1 MNPAAASAPNWFEKI
16 ATRPQRAIVLF
27 SLALLLA
34 GNWILPLTDRDEA
47 RFGEAS
53 REMLQRGDY
62 VVPWFNGAWRL
73 DKPAL
78 IYWCQ
83 IASYNVFGDNPF
95 GARLPSVLFTTG
107 TALLLVRWG
116 KKITGDNKTAL
127 IAGAMFVA
135 GLHVAIIGR
144 VATADMA
151 LVFFCALAAWSGWEL
166 TRPDASLTPSPRPSG
181 ERAGVRGF
189 ELEHKSSS
197 SPLPSSPSDGGE
209 GEIQSCDKTRRC
221 WWWVF
226 YVALGL
232 GFLAKGPI
240 AWLPLGGIL
249 LGRALRKDSF
259 RLPLIETLI
268 GLGLTLAIVAA
279 WGLPAMGQTNNA
291 FLKIGLGEHV
301 LNRSVGV
308 IDSHGMKGTLGFLA
322 LVPLYFVTFFVSFF
336 PWSTRVPS
344 ALRRWWPERKRD
356 DLGWY
361 LLVQAALVFAVF
373 SLVRTKLPHYTMPAF
388 PCLALWFARQISKEA
403 DAFVWFSKR
412 ILAMTIFIFALT
424 FVGFSVARN
433 NFLTTKLWNATQSY
447 VQPQTKI
454 GCFGYTESSLVWEFR
469 KVATNRIVLGDLK
482 VAKNFLT
489 NTPPFILV
497 LPTKNLADLPDT
509 NGFLISVR
517 GLDMVKLKHWD
528 LTAIV
533 RP

>member
-1 MNPAAASAPNWFEKI
+1 MSPAASPAPAWLDKL
-16 ATRPQRAIVLF
+16 AMRPQRAILLF
-27 SLALLLA
+27 SLVLLLA

-53 REMLQRGDY
+53 REMRQRGDY

-83 IASYNVFGDNPF
+83 IASYDVCGDNAF
-95 GARLPSVLFTTG
+95 GARLPSVLFTTA

-151 LVFFCALAAWSGWEL
+151 LVFFFTLAVWSGWEL
-166 TRPDASLTPSPRPSG
+166 TRPEQPR
-181 ERAGVRGF
+181 
-189 ELEHKSSS
+189 
-197 SPLPSSPSDGGE
+197 
-209 GEIQSCDKTRRC
+209 RRF

-259 RLPLIETLI
+259 HLPLVETV
-268 GLGLTLAIVAA
+268 LGLAVTVALVAA
-279 WGLPAMGQTNNA
+279 WGLPALAQTNDA
-291 FLKIGLGEHV
+291 FLKIGIGEHV
-301 LNRSVGV
+301 LNRSFGV
-308 IDSHGMKGTLGFLA
+308 IDSHGLKGVLGFLA

-336 PWSTRVPS
+336 PWFTRVPS
-344 ALRRWWPERKRD
+344 ALRRWWPERRRD

-388 PCLALWFARQISKEA
+388 PCLALWLARQIGTEA
-403 DAFVWFSKR
+403 NACAWFSKR
-412 ILAMTIFIFALT
+412 IVAMTVFVLALT
-424 FVGFSVARN
+424 LIGFSIARN
-433 NFLTTKLWNATQSY
+433 HFLTTKLWQATQAQ
-447 VQPQTKI
+447 VRPETKI

-469 KVATNRIVLGDLK
+469 KVATNNLVLGDVK
-482 VAKNFLT
+482 AAKNFLT
-489 NTPPFILV
+489 NAPPFILV
-497 LPTKNLADLPDT
+497 LPTKDLALLPDT
-509 NGFLISVR
+509 NGLLIPVH
-517 GLDMVKLKHWD
+517 GLDMVKLKNWD

>member
-1 MNPAAASAPNWFEKI
+1 MNPAAVSAPNWFEKI
-16 ATRPQRAIVLF
+16 AARPQRAIVLF

-83 IASYNVFGDNPF
+83 IASYQVFGDNPF

-116 KKITGDNKTAL
+116 KKITGDNKAAL

-151 LVFFCALAAWSGWEL
+151 MVFFCALAAWSGWEL
-166 TRPDASLTPSPRPSG
+166 TRPGQPR
-181 ERAGVRGF
+181 
-189 ELEHKSSS
+189 
-197 SPLPSSPSDGGE
+197 
-209 GEIQSCDKTRRC
+209 RRF
-221 WWWVF
+221 WWWIF

-249 LGRALRKDSF
+249 LGRALRKNSF
-259 RLPLIETLI
+259 HLPMLQTV
-268 GLGLTLAIVAA
+268 LGLALTVALVA
-279 WGLPAMGQTNNA
+279 VWGLPAMGQTNNA

-308 IDSHGMKGTLGFLA
+308 IDSHGLKGTLGFLA

-403 DAFVWFSKR
+403 NAFTWFNRR
-412 ILAMTIFIFALT
+412 ILAMTIFILALT

-433 NFLTTKLWNATQSY
+433 HFLTTKLWNATQPY

-469 KVATNRIVLGDLK
+469 KVSTNRIVLGDLRA
-482 VAKNFLT
+482 AKNFLT

-509 NGFLISVR
+509 NGLLIAVR
-517 GLDMVKLKHWD
+517 GLDMVKLKNWD